1 MWNTARYNIWWCSF
15 VRATISESRQ
25 YKLYTYILDILLFT
39 KVLIL
44 KDRIIMINVEF
55 GLNYDHMMDRRCRV
69 IEFPIF
75 IIIQKTWIIIIL
87 YLPTLAVT
95 DARLLNAHII
105 SCTSRGNFH
114 STYVP
119 RVSFWCCFLFVK
131 ATTGKSMEI
140 YLERFFTWGR
150 KFLSP
155 KGSLNL

>member
-15 VRATISESRQ
+15 VRATIRKSRNIN
-25 YKLYTYILDILLFT
+25 YIHIYWILYFSLM
-39 KVLIL
+39 
-44 KDRIIMINVEF
+44 RGIMINVEF

-150 KFLSP
+150 KFSSP
-155 KGSLNL
+155 EGSLNL

>member
-1 MWNTARYNIWWCSF
+1 MDF
-15 VRATISESRQ
+15 
-25 YKLYTYILDILLFT
+25 LLFT
-39 KVLIL
+39 KILIF
-44 KDRIIMINVEF
+44 KDRIIRVIMINVE
-55 GLNYDHMMDRRCRV
+55 LDLIYDHMMDRRCRV
-69 IEFPIF
+69 IEIPIF
-75 IIIQKTWIIIIL
+75 IIILKTSIIIIL